1 MGDRS
6 RVGEPASMQAPDP
19 TVLTRREYDRCQ
31 AQLAE
36 LQRIRDRDLPELLR
50 DARTFV
56 ANDAV
61 EEIAQ
66 IQEDQAVVEAR
77 IARLELLLREATVL
91 EQEDVA
97 DGIAPGD
104 LVTVHYTRLGKD
116 VEYVLGG
123 DPRGDARGVSIR
135 SPVGQA
141 LLRRAAGDVVTF
153 ELPNGRVE
161 EVRVVAV
168 SAAGRRDAA

>member
-1 MGDRS
+1 
-6 RVGEPASMQAPDP
+6 MQAPHP
-19 TVLTRREYDRCQ
+19 IALTRHEYERSQ

-36 LQRIRDRDLPELLR
+36 LYRIRDRDLPELLR

-56 ANDAV
+56 ASDAV
-61 EEIAQ
+61 EEISQ
-66 IQEDQAVVEAR
+66 IQDDQTVVDAR

-91 EQEDVA
+91 DHGDA
-97 DGIAPGD
+97 RNGIAPGD
-104 LVTVHYTRLGKD
+104 IVTLHYTKLGKD
-116 VEYVLGG
+116 VAYVVGG
-123 DPRGDARGVSIR
+123 DPRGDARGVSLR

-141 LLRRAAGDVVTF
+141 LLGHAAGDVVTF

-168 SAAGRRDAA
+168 SVPEPGHEP